1 MRNYNHLE
9 IEAKWRQRWD
19 EEIESGQSNWLFDEA
34 RALETGEKLYLL
46 DMFPYPSGSGLH
58 VGHVEQKAAIDILAR
73 YLRMK
78 GENVLMP
85 TGYDSFGLPTENYA
99 IKNNISPDE
108 ATKTNTA
115 SFHEQTKRIGV
126 SYDWTRELATSDK
139 EYYKF
144 TQWWFKFLYER
155 GLAYRKEQFVN
166 WCPNCQ
172 TVLANEQVIDGNC
185 ERCDTEVVQKRMEQW
200 FFKITDYA
208 ERLLVD
214 LEKLDWPESTK
225 AGQRNWIG
233 KSEGINID
241 YLVPRFSKVLAGTSN
256 IEKISRIKR
265 FVELRKLPIEIV
277 TPQELGL
284 EDLQIEES
292 GSSKLENSIIK
303 AKAYSQHTDLP
314 VLSLDSGLESSDV
327 KLHFETKAQALASYS
342 KAAGRKSEF
351 EFSKEEI
358 AEAILEHY
366 SALAA
371 ANGGSFEA
379 GFVDDYVLVQNG
391 ELIGQRQAIR
401 EITIHSDRS
410 KNVDINVP
418 LNSIYKP
425 KKEFDGKRIFG
436 SELTTDQRDLFI
448 APAFAAL
455 EDLLCYKL
463 TVFTTRPETNFGA
476 TFVAIAPDGPFCNEF
491 ASQFPRYGEVAS
503 YIKKSLAKTERVRQE
518 AKQKTGEF
526 TGLYAV
532 NPLTGKQMPVYVS
545 DFVLGSVG
553 TGSLVG
559 VPAHDKRDFEFA
571 KAMDLEI
578 IRVAAGP
585 GQVAGEAAE
594 STDVNSV
601 DDVHDKQGIMINSD
615 FLDGLDTQTAKVK
628 IMDHM
633 EAEGW
638 GTRVVNYKIR
648 DWSISR
654 QRYWGSPIPIVYRQ
668 LTSDEQHL
676 QSIYSQEPTGVLD
689 LHAWG
694 SSPEESYH
702 AWLGKS
708 LAVQGLKTQVPVL
721 PNSQEPE
728 FSAWLQAAQKSLQD
742 LSGMGNSDSA
752 GNTKNT
758 KSTENTVVVSRSLS
772 SWTALKLA
780 QENRLRKLVLVCPAY
795 PAVFAGGMRAGSKMT
810 EQEVKLMDDFFSTEL
825 DFAEISKNTGE
836 IVIFLS
842 TTDKYI
848 QVEQAKEYF
857 RKHLPKARIITVR
870 NAGHFSAEDG
880 FSSFSALEAEVLAP
894 VRLDIMTLQDGD
906 LPAVLAEDVDYRPKG
921 TSPLGTSQS
930 FNTGLEEGYYGPGYT
945 REFDTMDTFVCSS
958 WYFFRFLDP
967 HNQQE
972 FADRAKMQKIGPVD
986 FYIGGAEHTV
996 LHLLYARFFTKVAY
1010 DAGLIDYDEP
1020 FLKLRHQGLI
1030 LGPDGR
1036 KMSKRWGNVVNPNDV
1051 AEQYGADTLRMYE
1064 MFMGPLDQMKAWSD
1078 GGVKGIRRFLSRV
1091 WDMSHK
1097 IMDKTSGPG
1106 QLDAE
1111 TQARV
1116 QTQLNNLIASV
1127 AKDIEDLKFNTAISD
1142 FMKFTNFLEESN
1154 MAITPAEWEIFLTVL
1169 YPFAPFITSEIIST
1183 MGSGRSVYTQIWPK
1197 PVSLA
1202 AELKQEVVIVVMVN
1216 GKTRGSFKV
1225 PKSTKESQIL
1235 SLTYGDNKIVK
1246 YLPEKTED
1254 IKKKIF
1260 VADKLLSLVV

>member
-1 MRNYNHLE
+1 MKNYNHLE

-19 EEIESGQSNWLFDEA
+19 EEIASGRSNWLFSEVEA
-34 RALETGEKLYLL
+34 LKTGKKLYLL

-73 YLRMK
+73 YLRMR

-99 IKNNISPDE
+99 IKNDISPDE
-108 ATKTNTA
+108 ATRSNTA

-155 GLAYRKEQFVN
+155 GLAYRKDQFVN

-172 TVLANEQVIDGNC
+172 TVLANEQVIDGKC

-208 ERLLVD
+208 ERLLAD

-256 IEKISRIKR
+256 IEKIARIKR
-265 FVELRKLPIEIV
+265 FVELRKLPIEVI
-277 TPQELGL
+277 TPKELGL
-284 EDLQIEES
+284 GDLQIEEN
-292 GSSKLENSIIK
+292 GNSKLENSIIK
-303 AKAYSQHTDLP
+303 AKEYSKHTDLP
-314 VLSLDSGLESSDV
+314 VLSLDSGLESSEV
-327 KLHFETKAQALASYS
+327 ELHFETKLQALGSYS
-342 KAAGRKSEF
+342 KAGGRNSEF

-358 AEAILEHY
+358 AEAILEYY

-391 ELIGQRQAIR
+391 ELIDQRQAVR
-401 EITIHSDRS
+401 QITVYSERS
-410 KNVDINVP
+410 NTVDINVP
-418 LNSIYKP
+418 LNAIYKP
-425 KKEFDGKRIFG
+425 KREFDGQRIYG
-436 SELTTDQRDLFI
+436 SELSLEQRDEFI

-455 EDLLCYKL
+455 QELFCYKL
-463 TVFTTRPETNFGA
+463 TVFTTHPETNFGA
-476 TFVAIAPDGPFCNEF
+476 TFVAIAPDGAF
-491 ASQFPRYGEVAS
+491 ASEHAQQFPRYNEVAA
-503 YIKKSLAKTERVRQE
+503 YIKRSLAKTERVRQE
-518 AKQKTGEF
+518 AKEKTGEF
-526 TGLYAV
+526 TGLYAI
-532 NPLTGKQMPVYVS
+532 NPLTGRLMPVYVS

-571 KAMDLEI
+571 QVMGLEI
-578 IRVAAGP
+578 LRVVEP
-585 GQVAGEAAE
+585 LSRSSE
-594 STDVNSV
+594 STLIESV
-601 DDVHDKQGIMINSD
+601 DQVHDKQGILTNSG
-615 FLDGLDTQTAKVK
+615 FLDGLDTQAAKVK
-628 IMDHM
+628 IMDYM
-633 EAEGW
+633 ESEGW
-638 GTRVVNYKIR
+638 GRRVINYKIR

-668 LTSDEQHL
+668 LNSSEQNL
-676 QSIYSQEPTGVLD
+676 QSIYSQEPVGLLD

-694 SSPEESYH
+694 SGPQESYH

-708 LAVQGLKTQVPVL
+708 ISQRGLRVETPEL
-721 PNSQEPE
+721 PASQEPD
-728 FSAWLQAAQKSLQD
+728 FNAWLETSRKALNEID
-742 LSGMGNSDSA
+742 DNSTQ
-752 GNTKNT
+752 NN
-758 KSTENTVVVSRSLS
+758 VVVSRSLS
-772 SWTALKLA
+772 SWTGLKLA
-780 QENRLRKLVLVCPAY
+780 EENKLRKLVLVCPAF
-795 PAVFAGGMRAGSKMT
+795 PEVFAGGKRAGEKMSDPEVQLIDKFFT
-810 EQEVKLMDDFFSTEL
+810 EVL
-825 DFAEISKNTGE
+825 DFDKIATNTGE

-848 QVEQAKEYF
+848 PIDLATEYF
-857 RKHLPKARIITVR
+857 QQRLPKARIIAVR

-880 FSSFSALEAEVLAP
+880 FQQFPSLLTEVLAP
-894 VRLDIMTLQDGD
+894 VRLDIMTLRDTD

-930 FNTGLEEGYYGPGYT
+930 FNTGLDEGYYGAGYT

-972 FADRAKMQKIGPVD
+972 FASREKMQKIGPVD

-1078 GGVKGIRRFLSRV
+1078 GGVRGIRRFLSRV
-1091 WDMSHK
+1091 WDISHK
-1097 IMDKTSGPG
+1097 IADQKGTSVM
-1106 QLDAE
+1106 LDPE
-1111 TQARV
+1111 SHARV
-1116 QTQLNNLIASV
+1116 QTSLNNLIASV

-1142 FMKFTNFLEESN
+1142 FMKFTNFLEGADF
-1154 MAITPAEWEIFLTVL
+1154 AITLAEWEIFLTVL

-1183 MGSGRSVYTQIWPK
+1183 IGSGNAVYAQTWPQ
-1197 PVSLA
+1197 PVNLA
-1202 AELKQEVVIVVMVN
+1202 AELKQEVVIVVMIN
-1216 GKTRGSFKV
+1216 GKTRGNFTV

-1235 SLTYGDNKIVK
+1235 ELAYADSKIAK
-1246 YLPEKTED
+1246 YLPENKGD

-1260 VADKLLSLVV
+1260 VADKLLSLVI

>member
-1 MRNYNHLE
+1 MSMRNYNHLE
-9 IEAKWRQRWD
+9 VEAKWRQRWD
-19 EEIESGQSNWLFDEA
+19 EEIESGKSNWLFDEA
-34 RALETGEKLYLL
+34 RALESGEKLYLL

-108 ATKTNTA
+108 ATRINTA

-155 GLAYRKEQFVN
+155 GLAYRKDQLVN

-172 TVLANEQVIDGNC
+172 TVLANEQVIDGKC

-233 KSEGINID
+233 KSEGINVD
-241 YLVPRFSKVLAGTSN
+241 YLVPRFGKVLAGTSN

-277 TPQELGL
+277 TPEELGL
-284 EDLQIEES
+284 GDLQIQEN
-292 GSSKLENSIIK
+292 GGSKLENSIIK
-303 AKAYSQHTDLP
+303 AKAYSEHTDLP
-314 VLSLDSGLESSDV
+314 VLSLDSGLESAQV
-327 KLHFETKAQALASYS
+327 ELHFETKAQALASYS
-342 KAAGRKSEF
+342 KANGRKSEF

-358 AEAILEHY
+358 AEAVLEY
-366 SALAA
+366 YKALAA
-371 ANGGSFEA
+371 GNGGSFEA
-379 GFVDDYVLVQNG
+379 SFVDDYVLVQNG
-391 ELIGQRQAIR
+391 QLIGQQQAVR
-401 EITIHSDRS
+401 EITVYAIGS
-410 KNVDINVP
+410 KTIDINVP

-425 KKEFDGKRIFG
+425 KKQFAGQRIYG
-436 SELTTDQRDLFI
+436 SELSLAQRDEFI
-448 APAFAAL
+448 APAFMAL
-455 EDLLCYKL
+455 EELLCYKL

-476 TFVAIAPDGPFCNEF
+476 TFVAIAPDGTFCNEF
-491 ASQFPRYGEVAS
+491 AQQFPRRQEVAS

-518 AKQKTGEF
+518 AKEKTGEF
-526 TGLYAV
+526 TGLYAI
-532 NPLTGKQMPVYVS
+532 NPLTGMQMPVYVS

-571 KAMDLEI
+571 KAMGLEI
-578 IRVAAGP
+578 ISVVEDSNNTGDAVYDKP
-585 GQVAGEAAE
+585 GV
-594 STDVNSV
+594 
-601 DDVHDKQGIMINSD
+601 MINSG
-615 FLDGLDTQTAKVK
+615 FLDGLTSQEAKVK
-628 IMDHM
+628 MMDHM
-633 EAEGW
+633 ESEGW

-654 QRYWGSPIPIVYRQ
+654 QRYWGSPIPIVYRKLDSADQ
-668 LTSDEQHL
+668 DL
-676 QSIYSQEPTGVLD
+676 QSIYSQPPTSLLD

-694 SSPEESYH
+694 SSPQDSYH
-702 AWLGKS
+702 GWLSES
-708 LAVQGLKTQVPVL
+708 LRQKGLKVQSPSL

-728 FSAWLQAAQKSLQD
+728 FANWLETAENSLEELVGKD
-742 LSGMGNSDSA
+742 TTS
-752 GNTKNT
+752 
-758 KSTENTVVVSRSLS
+758 NTVVTSRSLS
-772 SWTALKLA
+772 SWIALKLA
-780 QENRLRKLVLVCPAY
+780 QEHQLRKLILVCPAF
-795 PAVFAGGMRAGSKMT
+795 PEVFAGGKRAGSQMT
-810 EQEVKLMDDFFSTEL
+810 PQEIKLLDNFFATEL
-825 DFAEISKNTGE
+825 NFKQIAENTGE

-842 TTDKYI
+842 STDKYI
-848 QVEQAKEYF
+848 PLEMAQEYF
-857 RKHLPKARIITVR
+857 KKRLPTARIITMR
-870 NAGHFSAEDG
+870 DAGHFSAEDG
-880 FSSFSALEAEVLAP
+880 FGDFPALLREVQAP
-894 VRLDIMTLQDGD
+894 VRLDIMTLSDED
-906 LPAVLAEDVDYRPKG
+906 LPALLAEDVDYRPKG

-930 FNTGLEEGYYGPGYT
+930 FNTGLDEEYYGAGYT

-967 HNQQE
+967 HNQGE
-972 FADRAKMQKIGPVD
+972 FAARSKLQKFGPVD

-1091 WDMSHK
+1091 WDLSHK
-1097 IMDKTSGPG
+1097 IMDSK
-1106 QLDAE
+1106 DASPQIDLE
-1111 TQARV
+1111 AQARV
-1116 QTQLNNLIASV
+1116 QTQLNNLIDSV

-1142 FMKFTNFLEESN
+1142 FMKFTNFLEEN
-1154 MAITPAEWEIFLTVL
+1154 GLAITAAEWELFLTLL
-1169 YPFAPFITSEIIST
+1169 YPFAPFITSELIATI
-1183 MGSGRSVYTQIWPK
+1183 GSGSAVYTQSWPK
-1197 PVSLA
+1197 PVQLA
-1202 AELKQEVVIVVMVN
+1202 VELKQEVVVVVMVN
-1216 GKTRGSFKV
+1216 GKTRGTFKV
-1225 PKSTKESQIL
+1225 PKSTKESQL
-1235 SLTYGDNKIVK
+1235 LALAYADSKIAK
-1246 YLPEKTED
+1246 YLPEKSED